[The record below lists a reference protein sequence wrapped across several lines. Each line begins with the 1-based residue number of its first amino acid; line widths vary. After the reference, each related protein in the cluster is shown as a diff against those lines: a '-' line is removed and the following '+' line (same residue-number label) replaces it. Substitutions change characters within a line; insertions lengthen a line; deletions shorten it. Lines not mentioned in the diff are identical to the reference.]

1 MRRATNPTRKIS
13 ITLKSSTFA
22 RLEQYLSYE
31 QSRSA
36 YIDDAIVMKLKG
48 IDTTDISEFSNEDL
62 LETLSYRFP
71 KDSPEDVL
79 IKSLLQ
85 ILSK

>member
-1 MRRATNPTRKIS
+1 MRRAANPTRKIS
-13 ITLKSSTFA
+13 ITLKSSTFN

-36 YIDDAIVMKLKG
+36 YIDDAIVKKLEG
-48 IDTTDISEFSNEDL
+48 INVTDISEFSNQDL
-62 LETLSYRFP
+62 IDTLTYRFP

-79 IKSLLQ
+79 IQSLFQ

>member
-1 MRRATNPTRKIS
+1 MRRAANPTRKIS
-13 ITLKSSTFA
+13 ITIPSRTFNA
-22 RLEQYLSYE
+22 LESYLSYD

-36 YIDDAIVMKLKG
+36 FISSAIEEKLRG
-48 IDTTDISEFSNEDL
+48 IDTTDISEFSNMDL

-71 KDSPEDVL
+71 LNSSEDVL

>member
-1 MRRATNPTRKIS
+1 
-13 ITLKSSTFA
+13 
-22 RLEQYLSYE
+22 
-31 QSRSA
+31 
-36 YIDDAIVMKLKG
+36 MKLKG

-71 KDSPEDVL
+71 KDSSEDVL

>member
-1 MRRATNPTRKIS
+1 MRRAANPTRKIS
-13 ITLKSSTFA
+13 ITLKHSTFE
-22 RLEQYLSYE
+22 RLNHYLSYD

-36 YIDDAIVMKLKG
+36 YIDDAIVKKLAG
-48 IDTTDISEFSNEDL
+48 INVTDISEFSINDL
-62 LETLSYRFP
+62 LENLQYRFP

-79 IKSLLQ
+79 IQSLLQ